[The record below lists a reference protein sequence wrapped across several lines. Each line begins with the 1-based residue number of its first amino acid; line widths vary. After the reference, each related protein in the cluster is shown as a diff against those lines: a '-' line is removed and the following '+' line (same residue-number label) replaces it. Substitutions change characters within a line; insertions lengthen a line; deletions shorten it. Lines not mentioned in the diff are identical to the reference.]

1 VVTTEPTLNSV
12 IAAAVESIA
21 AMDCMLERPLALE
34 MLVVDDK
41 DEETA

>member
-1 VVTTEPTLNSV
+1 
-12 IAAAVESIA
+12 
-21 AMDCMLERPLALE
+21 MDCMLVRPLALE

>member
-1 VVTTEPTLNSV
+1 MTTEPTLNST
-12 IAAAVESIA
+12 IAVAVESIA
-21 AMDCMLERPLALE
+21 RMDCMLEPPLALE